1 MLSENTQRV
10 DNCNLQLASKYP
22 NTSATGEVD
31 DPLSLKEN
39 MASILNSDTD
49 ARTSSTTACMARS
62 TLTSTVSGHS
72 NPFALTQ
79 KNNPNTFSQQAMAVL
94 EKDTEL
100 LKEAQVNEGDQ
111 SSTNE

>member
-10 DNCNLQLASKYP
+10 DNCNLQFTSKYP